1 MTYEG
6 NYRLGELFQ
15 SRREKGRP
23 GLPLFSVTLNNGL
36 VARDSLDRKQ
46 DSNLAPD
53 EHLLVKPGDIAYN
66 MMRMWQGAFGL
77 AHQEG
82 IVSPAYVVLKP
93 RTKVDPEFATYLLK
107 SPRMLYLLWAYSYGI
122 TSDRLR
128 LYYADFAKIPAN
140 IPSIERQKKIAGV
153 LNAWDQSAALASRL
167 ARAARLKKKA
177 LLQRLIP
184 RIAKNEEPPPGWQR
198 VRLGDV
204 AKVNPSRPGR
214 PDDGMVSFVPMEA
227 VSEHGRLLRRY
238 ERSYNEVK
246 TGYSAFADGD
256 LLIAKITPCFENGK
270 GALLSELRNGIGFGS
285 TEFHV
290 VRPGPSIHSGLL
302 AHVVCSYEFRRRGA
316 SEMEGSAGQKRVS
329 ADFVKSFRF
338 TCPTDV
344 SAQAELATVL
354 SSIDRL
360 AASYDD
366 LAEKLLAE
374 KRVLYQRVFE

>member
-1 MTYEG
+1 MSYEG
-6 NYRLGELFQ
+6 NCRLGELFQ
-15 SRREKGRP
+15 SRREKGRA
-23 GLPLFSVTLNNGL
+23 GLPLLSVTLNNGL

-46 DSNLAPD
+46 DSSLAPN

-93 RTKVDPEFATYLLK
+93 KAKIDPEFATYLLK
-107 SPRMLYLLWAYSYGI
+107 TPRMLYLLWAYSYGI

-128 LYYADFAKIPAN
+128 LYFADFAKIPAHV
-140 IPSIERQKKIAGV
+140 PSIERQKKVAGV
-153 LNAWDQSAALASRL
+153 MRAWDQSAEVASQL

-184 RIAKNEEPPPGWQR
+184 RVASHEEPPSGWQR

-214 PDDGMVSFVPMEA
+214 PNDGMVSFVPMEA
-227 VSEHGRLLRRY
+227 VSEHGRLVRRY
-238 ERSYNEVK
+238 ERSFDEVR

-270 GALLSELRNGIGFGS
+270 GALLSDLRNGIGFGS

-302 AHVVCSYEFRRRGA
+302 AHVACSYEFRRRGE
-316 SEMEGSAGQKRVS
+316 SEMEGSAGQKRIS

-338 TCPTDV
+338 MCPTDL
-344 SAQAELATVL
+344 SAQAELATML

-360 AASYDD
+360 AARYDD

-374 KRVLYQRVFE
+374 KRVLFKRIFT